1 MSLASRLLRPLLLVM
16 FLAAPLT
23 CAAQQPLLTRIEPNL
38 AVVPQYFSVVQATDN
53 MLYVGYDG
61 GVLRYDGIRW
71 SAIKA
76 PRPGAVRSLLVDRN
90 GRTWVGGN
98 DWFGYIQRQA
108 DGSDR
113 LIDVA
118 SGFAERLGG
127 ARFADVWRMLE
138 RDEGIYIGA
147 LHHLFLVDMQG
158 QAKNMWQSE
167 GRFGAMA
174 EVNGEFWVQWRGE
187 GLKRLVGDRF
197 EMLPGG
203 EAFAANLIYNLLPM
217 PGGRVLLRSLDPHF
231 AIWENGAFVERSS
244 LTRNPESGQFGAAL
258 ILDAHRAAFAGDD
271 GVMRIVDVDAQ
282 TIHDIPVGKSFIS
295 QIARGRDDSLLIVSD
310 EGVARMR
317 WPARWIVYDERNGLH
332 GAMHSFAQIDDDLYL
347 LSGSGVF
354 RARLVNGELT
364 LPFEPL
370 FWTENES
377 WELARFGD
385 ELLLAEG
392 HTLLSIDNGEAHKA
406 IEDGLY
412 PRALLVSQDDPG
424 LLWVGTEQGV
434 SVLRRDNGQ
443 WRVIESAGGLGV
455 VVSSLARRDEHSVW
469 AGGVSG
475 GLMVASWNAGRSPAL
490 MFEPAKTD
498 SGLDLTTTGE
508 TEVSAADGSVLVSND
523 RGLYRIEDGR
533 IRSSEM
539 DGLASL
545 KAIDELLT
553 FHDGRDGDLWA
564 SSYRALYRR
573 HEGKWEV
580 ANLGGLG
587 LGAFEGMTV
596 LPDGD
601 ALIGGA
607 GTILRRSYSTAAR
620 RFDKASLQVIRIQL
634 DARIRGHAARDL
646 PIVPDNQVESGSG
659 ALTFSLAMPELSM
672 SAAPRFRYRLSGLDQ
687 DWSDWTERAEIS
699 YSALQPGD
707 YALNYQSR
715 WADGSVLSGEPFP
728 FSISPRW
735 FERNELRIAAMLLLL
750 VAVVLLLQRR
760 HRRRLQRLFER
771 NQELDALVHARTA
784 ELQAANMKLRTL
796 AERDGLT
803 GLSNRQ
809 HFDVCLKEAFAW
821 TAHNGLPLS
830 VMMIDVDDFKQF
842 NDTHGHQAG
851 DDALRTIAAVVTRC
865 LRDQG
870 TSLARY
876 GGEEFVVIA
885 KGCDSSAAERV
896 AERLL
901 QAIRED
907 PVGLT
912 ISIGVATHD
921 PQRDRAPGQLLE
933 RADAALYEA
942 KRRGR
947 NRVVIAS

>member
-1 MSLASRLLRPLLLVM
+1 MSSAPRQLPAVLLVVL
-16 FLAAPLT
+16 LAMSIT

-76 PRPGAVRSLLVDRN
+76 PRPGAVRSLLVDRR
-90 GRTWVGGN
+90 GRTWVGGS
-98 DWFGYIQRQA
+98 DWFGYIQRQS

-113 LIDVA
+113 LIDVS
-118 SGFAERLGG
+118 SGFAGRLAGS
-127 ARFADVWRMLE
+127 RFADVWRMLE
-138 RDEGIYIGA
+138 RDGGIYFGA
-147 LHHLFLVDMQG
+147 LHHLFLVDNEG
-158 QAKNMWQSE
+158 HAKEMWQSE

-187 GLKRLVGDRF
+187 GLKRQKGGQF

-203 EAFAANLIYNLLPM
+203 EAYAANLIYNLLPM
-217 PGGRVLLRSLDPHF
+217 PDGRVLLRSLDPHF
-231 AIWENGAFVERSS
+231 ALWENGVFRERTS
-244 LTRNPESGQFGAAL
+244 LTRNPESGQFGAAMV
-258 ILDAHRAAFAGDD
+258 LDQHRVAFAGDD

-282 TIHDIPVGKSFIS
+282 TIRDIPVGKSYIS
-295 QIARGRDDSLLIVSD
+295 QISRGRDDALLIVSD

-317 WPARWIVYDERNGLH
+317 WPADWLVYDERNGLH
-332 GAMHSFAQIDDDLYL
+332 GTMHAFALVDNDLYL

-354 RARLVNGELT
+354 RGRLVDGDLT

-370 FWTENES
+370 PWTENES
-377 WELARFGD
+377 WGLLRLGD

-392 HTLLSIDNGEAHKA
+392 HTLLSIEGGKA
-406 IEDGLY
+406 RKVVKDGLY
-412 PRALLVSQDDPG
+412 PRALLASQDDPG
-424 LLWVGTEQGV
+424 LLWVGTEQGI
-434 SVLRRDNGQ
+434 SVLRHENGQ
-443 WRVIESAGGLGV
+443 WRVLESAGGLGV
-455 VVSSLARRDEHSVW
+455 LVSSLVRRDEHSVW

-475 GLMVASWNAGRSPAL
+475 GLMVASWNADHSPAL
-490 MFEPAKTD
+490 TFEAARTD
-498 SGLDLTTTGE
+498 PGIDLSTTGE
-508 TEVSAADGSVLVSND
+508 TELSAADGAVLVSND
-523 RGLYRIEDGR
+523 KGLYRIENGR
-533 IRSSEM
+533 IRGSDM
-539 DGLASL
+539 GGLGSL

-553 FHDGRDGDLWA
+553 FHDGREGDLWA

-580 ANLGGLG
+580 SNLGGLG

-596 LPDGD
+596 LAGGD

-607 GTILRRSYSTAAR
+607 GTVLRRSYSAAPR
-620 RFDKASLQVIRIQL
+620 PVEKTSLQVIRMQL
-634 DARIRGHAARDL
+634 DARIRGQAARDL
-646 PIVPDNQVESGSG
+646 PILPDNQIESGSG
-659 ALTFSLAMPELSM
+659 ALSFSLAMPELST
-672 SAAPRFRYRLSGLDQ
+672 SAAPRFRYRLQGLDPN
-687 DWSDWTERAEIS
+687 WSDWTERAEIS
-699 YSALQPGD
+699 YSALQPGN
-707 YALNYQSR
+707 YALNYQAR
-715 WADGSVLSGEPFP
+715 WADGSVLSGESFP
-728 FSISPRW
+728 FRVSPRW
-735 FERNELRIAAMLLLL
+735 FERFELRAAAILLLL
-750 VAVVLLLQRR
+750 VAVVLLLQHR
-760 HRRRLQRLFER
+760 HRRRLQRLSER
-771 NQELDALVHARTA
+771 NDELDALVHARTA

-821 TAHNGLPLS
+821 TAHGGLPLS
-830 VMMIDVDDFKQF
+830 VMMIDVDDFKLY
-842 NDTHGHQAG
+842 NDSNGHQAG
-851 DDALRTIAAVVTRC
+851 DDALRTIASIFTRV
-865 LRDQG
+865 LRDEG
-870 TSLARY
+870 TTLARY

-907 PVGLT
+907 SMGLT
-912 ISIGVATHD
+912 ISVGIATHAPAHD
-921 PQRDRAPGQLLE
+921 IAPGQLLE
-933 RADAALYEA
+933 RADEALYEA

-947 NRVVIAS
+947 NRLVVAS

>member
-1 MSLASRLLRPLLLVM
+1 MSLVSRLIRPLLKLM
-16 FLAAPLT
+16 FAAASLT
-23 CAAQQPLLTRIEPNL
+23 CAAQQPLLTRIQPNL
-38 AVVPQYFSVVQATDN
+38 AVFPQYFSVVQAADN

-76 PRPGAVRSLLVDRN
+76 PRPGAVRSLLLDRK
-90 GRTWVGGN
+90 GRTWVGGT

-108 DGSDR
+108 DGSDH
-113 LIDVA
+113 LIDIS
-118 SGFAERLGG
+118 SGFAERLAG

-138 RDEGIYIGA
+138 RDGDIYIGA
-147 LHHLFLVDMQG
+147 LHHLFLLDTEG
-158 QAKNMWQSE
+158 HAKDMWQSE

-174 EVNGEFWVQWRGE
+174 EVNGELWVQWRGE
-187 GLKRLVGDRF
+187 GLKRQTGDRF

-217 PGGRVLLRSLDPHF
+217 PDGRVLLRSLDPHF
-231 AIWENGAFVERSS
+231 AIWENGAFAERAS
-244 LTRNPESGQFGAAL
+244 LTRNPESAQFGAAL
-258 ILDAHRAAFAGDD
+258 VLDEHRVAFAGDD
-271 GVMRIVDVDAQ
+271 GVMRIVDVDTE
-282 TIHDIPVGKSFIS
+282 TINDIPVGKAYIS
-295 QIARGRDDSLLIVSD
+295 QIARGRDDSLLMVSD

-317 WPARWIVYDERNGLH
+317 WPARWMVYDERNGLH
-332 GAMHSFAQIDDDLYL
+332 GSMHAFVQDDDDLYL

-354 RARLVNGELT
+354 RGHLVNGELA

-370 FWTENES
+370 FWTDNES
-377 WELARFGD
+377 WDLARIGD

-392 HTLLSIDNGEAHKA
+392 HTLLRIEDGKA
-406 IEDGLY
+406 RKAVADGLY
-412 PRALLVSQDDPG
+412 PRVLLASKEEPG
-424 LLWVGTEQGV
+424 LLWVGTEQGI
-434 SVLRRDNGQ
+434 SVLRRENGE
-443 WRVIESAGGLGV
+443 WRVLGSAGGLGV

-469 AGGVSG
+469 AAGISG
-475 GLMVASWNAGRSPAL
+475 GLMVASWQAGGSPAL
-490 MFEPAKTD
+490 TFEAAKTD
-498 SGLDLTTTGE
+498 SGIDVSTSGE
-508 TEVSAADGSVLVSND
+508 TEVSAADGAVLVSND
-523 RGLYRIEDGR
+523 KGLYRIENGQ
-533 IRSSEM
+533 IRKS
-539 DGLASL
+539 DVGGLSSL
-545 KAIDELLT
+545 KPTDELLT

-596 LPDGD
+596 LPSGD
-601 ALIGGA
+601 ALIGGS
-607 GTILRRSYSTAAR
+607 GTVLRRRYAAATGPV
-620 RFDKASLQVIRIQL
+620 DKARLQVIRIQL
-634 DARIRGHAARDL
+634 DARNRGQAARDL
-646 PIVPDNQVESGSG
+646 PILPGNQIESGSG
-659 ALTFSLAMPELSM
+659 ALSFDLAMPELSM
-672 SAAPRFRYRLSGLDQ
+672 GTAPRFRYRLHGLDQ

-707 YALNYQSR
+707 YALNYQAR
-715 WADGSVLSGEPFP
+715 WTDGSVLSGEPFS

-735 FERNELRIAAMLLLL
+735 FERVGLRVAAIVLLLL
-750 VAVVLLLQRR
+750 VVVLLLQQRN
-760 HRRRLQRLFER
+760 RRRLQRLSDR
-771 NQELDALVHARTA
+771 NLELDALVHARTA

-821 TAHNGLPLS
+821 AAHNNRPLS
-830 VMMIDVDDFKQF
+830 VMMIDVDDFKQY
-842 NDTHGHQAG
+842 NDSNGHQAG
-851 DDALRTIAAVVTRC
+851 DDALRTIAAVITRC
-865 LRDQG
+865 VRDEG

-885 KGCDSSAAERV
+885 KGCDSSAAQSV
-896 AERLL
+896 AQRLL
-901 QAIRED
+901 EAIRD
-907 PVGLT
+907 DSVGLT

-921 PQRDRAPGQLLE
+921 PDRDLAPGQLLE

-947 NRVVIAS
+947 DRLVMAN